1 MRDFFEVLRATTSE
15 MASIAVVAIFVQNIL
30 FTRAMGT
37 SAVLFITRKR
47 YNRLLFGLILTGITT
62 LSSILVYFADGW
74 LTGTGADAYSWR
86 PLVYVFMVGIV
97 YILFL
102 FGCGLLPIHLRMQI
116 IPMIHLSAF
125 NGAVFGALLLSH
137 SYDLWGHIAYGLG
150 TGLGFL
156 LASYLIALGYERL
169 SSDRIPPAFRGFP
182 VTLIYIG
189 ILSLAFYGLIGHELS
204 I

>member
-1 MRDFFEVLRATTSE
+1 MRDFMEVLRATVPE
-15 MASIAVVAIFVQNIL
+15 MASIAVVALFVQNIL
-30 FTRAMGT
+30 LTRAMGV
-37 SAVLFITRKR
+37 SASLFITRKH
-47 YNRLLFGLILTGITT
+47 YNRNLFGLTLTGITT
-62 LSSILVYFADGW
+62 VSSALVYCADRW
-74 LTGTGADAYSWR
+74 LSKTGANAYSWR
-86 PLVYVFMVGIV
+86 PLVYVLIVGAV

-102 FGCGLLPIHLRMQI
+102 LGCGLLPLKLRTQI

-137 SYDLWGHIAYGLG
+137 SYDFWGHVAFGLG

-156 LASYLIALGYERL
+156 LSSYLIALGYERL
-169 SSDRIPPAFRGFP
+169 SSDKIPPAFRGFP